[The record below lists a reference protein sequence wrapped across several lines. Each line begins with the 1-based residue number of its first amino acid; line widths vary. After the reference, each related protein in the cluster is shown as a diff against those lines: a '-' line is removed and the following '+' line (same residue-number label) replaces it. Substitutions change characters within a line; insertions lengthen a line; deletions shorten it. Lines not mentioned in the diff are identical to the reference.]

1 MHFTHWKCFIFT
13 YICYHTYKMLVNVC
27 GRHIKINRKIFL
39 LFFPIRHLFIWMN
52 LVSPNVLLFPIT
64 SAGLTNVSNFKQPE
78 PNLFRSFCLKNL
90 NCVSRHSTSVFTAR
104 VPMNSTTCFHER
116 QRMRELQV
124 TAVWWTRTANPNIV
138 AKPFIVISRS
148 WHSYNIR
155 LRTAIVVFIGLS
167 SLTNLA

>member
-1 MHFTHWKCFIFT
+1 MRQTHKN
-13 YICYHTYKMLVNVC
+13 KQKN
-27 GRHIKINRKIFL
+27 
-39 LFFPIRHLFIWMN
+39 FPAVF
-52 LVSPNVLLFPIT
+52 PNSAPIY
-64 SAGLTNVSNFKQPE
+64 
-78 PNLFRSFCLKNL
+78 L
-90 NCVSRHSTSVFTAR
+90 NEFGISECSRHSTSVFTAR

-167 SLTNLA
+167 SLTNLV